1 MVNASDARYRW
12 AQATVVAVLCI
23 PFAILA
29 WDLAREIRQPGVA
42 FGPDPAETIVRYL
55 GEWAIRILLATLAV
69 SPLARL
75 LGRPRLVRYRRT
87 FGLAAFS
94 YAVVHFAGYLVLLAG
109 LDAGTFLADFVE
121 RPYITVGLAAL
132 VLLVPLAVTST
143 RRWQRRLAR
152 NWRRLHR
159 LVYAIGVLACIHLL
173 WLSKGDYMDAA
184 LYGGLLALLLGE
196 RLARYTRRL
205 RERGLHET

>member
-1 MVNASDARYRW
+1 MNASARYRW
-12 AQATVVAVLCI
+12 TQAGLVTLLCI
-23 PFAILA
+23 PLAILA
-29 WDLAREIRQPGVA
+29 YDFVREIRQPGVA

-55 GEWAIRILLATLAV
+55 GEWAIRMLLATLAV
-69 SPLARL
+69 SPVARL
-75 LGRPRLVRYRRT
+75 LGRPRLVRHRRT

-94 YAVVHFAGYLVLLAG
+94 YAFAHFTGYLVLLAG
-109 LDAGTFLADFVE
+109 LDTGTFLADFVE

-143 RRWQRRLAR
+143 RGWQRRLAR

-196 RLARYTRRL
+196 RLARYTSRSRARRDA
-205 RERGLHET
+205 

>member
-1 MVNASDARYRW
+1 MNASDARYRW
-12 AQATVVAVLCI
+12 AQAAVVALLCV
-23 PFAILA
+23 PLAVLA
-29 WDLAREIRQPGVA
+29 WDFFREIRQPGVA

-69 SPLARL
+69 SPVARL

-196 RLARYTRRL
+196 RLARYTRQL
-205 RERGLHET
+205 RERGVHET

>member
-1 MVNASDARYRW
+1 MNASARYRW
-12 AQATVVAVLCI
+12 TQACLVTLLCI
-23 PFAILA
+23 PLAILA
-29 WDLAREIRQPGVA
+29 YDFVREIRQPGVA

-55 GEWAIRILLATLAV
+55 GEWAIRMLLATLAV
-69 SPLARL
+69 SPVARL

-87 FGLAAFS
+87 CGLAAFS
-94 YAVVHFAGYLVLLAG
+94 YAVGHFAGYLVLLAG
-109 LDAGTFLADFVE
+109 LDTETFLADFVE

-143 RRWQRRLAR
+143 RGWQRRLAR

-196 RLARYTRRL
+196 RLARYTSRSRARRDA
-205 RERGLHET
+205 

>member
-1 MVNASDARYRW
+1 MNASDARYRW
-12 AQATVVAVLCI
+12 TQAAVVALLCI
-23 PFAILA
+23 PLAVLA
-29 WDLAREIRQPGVA
+29 WDFVRELRQPGVA

-69 SPLARL
+69 SPVARL

-132 VLLVPLAVTST
+132 VLLVPLAATST

-196 RLARYTRRL
+196 RLARYTKRL
-205 RERGLHET
+205 RERGVHET

>member
-1 MVNASDARYRW
+1 MNASDARYRW
-12 AQATVVAVLCI
+12 TQAAVVALLCI
-23 PFAILA
+23 PLAVLA
-29 WDLAREIRQPGVA
+29 WDFVRELRQPGVA

-69 SPLARL
+69 SPVARL

-109 LDAGTFLADFVE
+109 LDAGTFLADFVD

-205 RERGLHET
+205 RERGVHET

>member
-1 MVNASDARYRW
+1 MNASDARYRW
-12 AQATVVAVLCI
+12 AQAAVVALLCA
-23 PFAILA
+23 PLAVLA
-29 WDLAREIRQPGVA
+29 WDFVREIRQPGVA

-69 SPLARL
+69 SPVARL

-132 VLLVPLAVTST
+132 VLLAPLAVTST

-184 LYGGLLALLLGE
+184 LYGGILALLLGE
-196 RLARYTRRL
+196 RLARYTKRL
-205 RERGLHET
+205 RERGVHET

>member
-1 MVNASDARYRW
+1 MNPSAARYRW
-12 AQATVVAVLCI
+12 TQTALVALLCI
-23 PFAILA
+23 PLAILA
-29 WDLAREIRQPGVA
+29 YDFVREIRQPGVA

-75 LGRPRLVRYRRT
+75 LRRPRLVRFRRT

-94 YAVVHFAGYLVLLAG
+94 YAVAHFAGYLVLLAG
-109 LDAGTFLADFVE
+109 LDAATFLADFVE

-143 RRWQRRLAR
+143 RGWQRRLAR

-196 RLARYTRRL
+196 RGGRYTMSRR
-205 RERGLHET
+205 RRRGA

>member
-1 MVNASDARYRW
+1 MKALPSLHPRW
-12 AQATVVAVLCI
+12 AQAALCVLLCI
-23 PFAILA
+23 PLGILA
-29 WDLAREIRQPGVA
+29 YDFLRELRAPGTV
-42 FGPDPAETIVRYL
+42 FGPDPAETIVRYV
-55 GEWAIRILLATLAV
+55 GEWAIRLLLATLAV
-69 SPLARL
+69 SPAARAL
-75 LGRPRLVRYRRT
+75 RMPRLVRYRRT
-87 FGLAAFS
+87 FGLTAFG
-94 YAVVHFAGYLVLLAG
+94 YTVAHFTAYLVLFAG
-109 LDAGTFLADFVE
+109 LDPMTFLADFAD

-143 RRWQRRLAR
+143 RGWQRRLAR

-196 RLARYTRRL
+196 RIARML
-205 RERGLHET
+205 RPKRGQS